1 MEQLSA
7 FVFQHLL
14 MVDQMTK
21 GLLHHKYVVDPMD
34 KGQLEDDDLDIITC
48 TAKLRINYN
57 CTSVLNSRNI
67 DSS

>member
-14 MVDQMTK
+14 LVDQMTK

-34 KGQLEDDDLDIITC
+34 KGQLEDDDPGYHHLHC
-48 TAKLRINYN
+48 QAKN
-57 CTSVLNSRNI
+57 
-67 DSS
+67 